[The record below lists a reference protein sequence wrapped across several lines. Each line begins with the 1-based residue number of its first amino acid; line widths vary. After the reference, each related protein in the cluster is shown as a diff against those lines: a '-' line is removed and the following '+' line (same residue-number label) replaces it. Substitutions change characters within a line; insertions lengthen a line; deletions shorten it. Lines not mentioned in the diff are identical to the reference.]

1 MEQEY
6 VEILKAYADHDMN
19 AVQTAKGLYMHS
31 NTLKYH
37 LEKIH
42 RETGLNPNKFNDL
55 RELLER
61 EGL

>member
-1 MEQEY
+1 MEQKY

-19 AVQTAKGLYMHS
+19 AVQTGKELYMHS

-42 RETGLNPNKFNDL
+42 REGL
-55 RELLER
+55 
-61 EGL
+61 

>member
-1 MEQEY
+1 MEDRDKKL
-6 VEILKAYADHDMN
+6 LKAYADHDMN
-19 AVQTAKGLYMHS
+19 AVQTGKELYMHS

-55 RELLER
+55 RKLLER

>member
-1 MEQEY
+1 MEQRY

-19 AVQTAKGLYMHS
+19 AVQTAKEFYMHS

-55 RELLER
+55 RKLLER

>member
-1 MEQEY
+1 MEQKY

-19 AVQTAKGLYMHS
+19 AVQTGKELYMHS

-37 LEKIH
+37 LDKIH

-55 RELLER
+55 RKLLER

>member
-1 MEQEY
+1 
-6 VEILKAYADHDMN
+6 MN
-19 AVQTAKGLYMHS
+19 VVQTGKELYMHS

-55 RELLER
+55 RKLLER

>member
-1 MEQEY
+1 MEQKY
-6 VEILKAYADHDMN
+6 IEILKAYADHDMN
-19 AVQTAKGLYMHS
+19 AVQTAKKFYMHS

-55 RELLER
+55 RKLLES

>member
-1 MEQEY
+1 
-6 VEILKAYADHDMN
+6 
-19 AVQTAKGLYMHS
+19 MHS

-55 RELLER
+55 RKLLER

>member
-1 MEQEY
+1 MEQKY

-19 AVQTAKGLYMHS
+19 AVQTGKKLYMHS

-55 RELLER
+55 RKLLER

>member
-1 MEQEY
+1 MEQKY
-6 VEILKAYADHDMN
+6 VEILKSYADHDMN
-19 AVQTAKGLYMHS
+19 AVQTGKELYMHS
-31 NTLKYH
+31 NTLKCH

-55 RELLER
+55 RKLLES